1 MTDLAAGGKGA
12 WNAADRKQKEREKD
26 GWNATGE
33 EQKKKKENFRNS
45 IVKEQI
51 CGTMQKGME
60 QKKAALSQD
69 ETKESN
75 TDEFCFA
82 AGFTGGADGKVTGIQ
97 RCVRRTSYM
106 RWGMGENHDI
116 KNNAEHFACII
127 LRKH

>member
-12 WNAADRKQKEREKD
+12 WNAAGRKQKEREKD

-82 AGFTGGADGKVTGIQ
+82 AGITRRRLNRERLLGFNDVCGGHRI
-97 RCVRRTSYM
+97 
-106 RWGMGENHDI
+106 
-116 KNNAEHFACII
+116 
-127 LRKH
+127 